1 MDILRL
7 HALYVSAGRN
17 LCPSLC
23 GVSCYCMRRQP
34 CQSGKPCYISV
45 RHSSVMYSASNPK
58 DNNVTSANVFVL
70 QFNGFMSLTSYFDVK
85 YRY

>member
-1 MDILRL
+1 MR
-7 HALYVSAGRN
+7 
-17 LCPSLC
+17 
-23 GVSCYCMRRQP
+23 MRRQP

-58 DNNVTSANVFVL
+58 DNNDTSANVIVL
-70 QFNGFMSLTSYFDVK
+70 QFNGFMSLAIYFDVK